1 LDRKERPSFYTKEAG
16 KELSKE
22 LGPYAV
28 WTVEGK
34 PVTVDSDIDV
44 ADVLQAME
52 SRQIRRVPVIQSHQL
67 VGMIREADLARH
79 LPEQKV
85 GEFVGAVCPP
95 G

>member
-1 LDRKERPSFYTKEAG
+1 
-16 KELSKE
+16 
-22 LGPYAV
+22 V

-44 ADVLQAME
+44 GDVLQAME
-52 SRQIRRVPVIQSHQL
+52 SHQIRRVPVIQSHQL

-79 LPEQKV
+79 QPEKKV
-85 GEFVGAVCPP
+85 GGFVGAVCAP